1 MAYLKILIYALAT
14 FMATSTLV
22 FADDDD
28 DDDGDIEIPFAEAF
42 LYFELN
48 DTDGDLGIHGKIDG
62 DAWKVMEIE
71 DPWERTLLKV
81 KARGRL
87 KRQGMTELF
96 FESAEPCFPT
106 DDECDDPLDPDDFFA
121 RFPEGEYEI
130 EGETLEGDELENEVW
145 LSHIIPAA
153 PVVEVNDV
161 ASASREVCGCDVE
174 DLDEGEVC
182 EALPTAFHPVTL
194 SWAAVD
200 SSHALKHAPDGLGED
215 GLIEVRYY
223 EVVVEIDETDFKST
237 SIVPP
242 NVLSWEIP
250 GAFLLLSDRIKYEV
264 LVRTNVIGEDGT
276 VVMGEIDGEPGP
288 LPGNVSALES
298 CFEVIPPPV

>member
-1 MAYLKILIYALAT
+1 MTYLKILMYVLAT
-14 FMATSTLV
+14 FLATSTLV
-22 FADDDD
+22 YADDDD
-28 DDDGDIEIPFAEAF
+28 DDDGGIEIPFAEAF
-42 LYFELN
+42 LFFELN

-62 DAWKVMEIE
+62 GPWKEMEIE
-71 DPWERTLLKV
+71 DPNERTLLNV
-81 KARGRL
+81 RARGRL

-153 PVVEVNDV
+153 PVVKLSGV
-161 ASASREVCGCDVE
+161 ASASKEVCGCDP
-174 DLDEGEVC
+174 DE
-182 EALPTAFHPVTL
+182 EACPLPIPTSPVIL
-194 SWAAVD
+194 SWAEVT
-200 SSHALKHAPDGLGED
+200 SSHATLGTPNKVPD
-215 GLIEVRYY
+215 VRYY
-223 EVVVEIDETDFKST
+223 EIVVEIDETDFKST

-242 NVLSWEIP
+242 EVHFWEIP
-250 GAFLLLSDRIKYEV
+250 AAFLLLNDRIKYEV

-276 VVMGEIDGEPGP
+276 VVIGEIDGEEGP

-298 CFEVIPPPV
+298 CFAVK